1 MGGAPS
7 TVLQLALLV
16 IVVLPGVTYQLLRE
30 RQKGPSPGERDLS
43 ERILRAIAASVALNS
58 LYAVV
63 LGPELAHLFKGEGDL
78 NGLLDHLRLTGLL
91 LLVLVFVIP
100 AGAAWGVS
108 CIERRALRGTYIG
121 TPTAWDHIFRDC
133 PPSFIRVRLKDGV
146 WVGGWYGGQSFATSY
161 PHPPEI
167 FLELEWKLDTNG
179 NFLERVERTQGVHL
193 RRDDI
198 DILEI
203 LEN

>member
-7 TVLQLALLV
+7 TVAQLALLV
-16 IVVLPGVTYQLLRE
+16 VVVLPGVTYQLLRE
-30 RQKGPSPGERDLS
+30 QQRGPSPGERDLS
-43 ERILRAIAASVALNS
+43 ERVLRALAASVALNS
-58 LYAVV
+58 VYAVT
-63 LGPELAHLFKGEGDL
+63 LGPWLVHFYGKNASVSALTS
-78 NGLLDHLRLTGLL
+78 HLRPTGFLS
-91 LLVLVFVIP
+91 LVLIFVVP
-100 AGAAWGVS
+100 AIAALGVS
-108 CIERRALRGTYIG
+108 FVERRALQGNYVS

-133 PPSFIRVRLKDGV
+133 PPSFIRARLKDGV

-167 FLELEWKLDTNG
+167 FLELEWKLDADG
-179 NFLERVERTQGVHL
+179 RFLEKVEKTQGVHL